1 MTDRYPF
8 RMAVISDEVSQD
20 PRRIVAFAKAFGLS
34 AIEIRSLWDGP
45 PQALTRDRIH
55 ELKHILDDA
64 GLKTCSI
71 ASPFLKC
78 DFNDGVQFQAH
89 LEILRKCLDLANAL
103 ETDFIRGFTFWR
115 KEELA
120 RDIAPLLDGFQEV
133 IPILE
138 GTGKF
143 LLIENEASTNTATGK
158 ETADFLRRIDHSQIR
173 GIWDPA
179 NGIYSPAP
187 EKPFPNGYQWIKAW
201 APHVHVKDAVK
212 PAGQEPRCVPIG
224 EGEVDWPGQFKAL
237 LEDGYTGY
245 LSLETHWRAAER
257 LSNEE
262 LELPGGM
269 KFSEGGEYA
278 SGICMNNI
286 RSIFEQL
293 RGSSFDRCSLGG
305 EWK

>member
-1 MTDRYPF
+1 MSKSYPF

-34 AIEIRSLWDGP
+34 AIELRSLWEGP
-45 PQALTRDRIH
+45 PQALTKDRIR
-55 ELKHILDDA
+55 ELTTILDDA

-78 DFNDGVQFQAH
+78 DFDDRAQFQAH
-89 LEILRKCLDLANAL
+89 LEILRKCLELSHAL

-120 RDIAPLLDGFQEV
+120 RDIAPVLDRFQSV
-133 IPILE
+133 LSILD

-158 ETADFLRRIDHSQIR
+158 ETAEFLKRIDHPQIR

-179 NGIYSPAP
+179 NCIYSPMP
-187 EKPFPNGYQWIKAW
+187 EIPFPDGYQRIKAM
-201 APHVHVKDAVK
+201 ALHVHVKDAVR

-224 EGEVDWPGQFKAL
+224 EGEIDWPSQFKAL

-245 LSLETHWRAAER
+245 LSLETHWRATER
-257 LSNEE
+257 LSKEE
-262 LELPGGM
+262 LELPGGIR
-269 KFSEGGEYA
+269 FSEGGDYA

-286 RSIFEQL
+286 RSIFAKIE
-293 RGSSFDRCSLGG
+293 G
-305 EWK
+305 

>member
-1 MTDRYPF
+1 MTDSYPF

-20 PRRIVAFAKAFGLS
+20 PRRIVAFAKEFGLS

-45 PQALTRDRIH
+45 PQALTRDRIR
-55 ELKHILDDA
+55 ELKSILDDG
-64 GLKTCSI
+64 GLKTCAI

-78 DFNDGVQFQAH
+78 DFGDSGQFQAH
-89 LEILRKCLDLANAL
+89 LEILRKCLELADAL

-115 KEELA
+115 KEDLA
-120 RDIAPLLDGFQEV
+120 RKIAPLVDRFQAV
-133 IPILE
+133 LPILE
-138 GTGKF
+138 GTGKY

-158 ETADFLRRIDHSQIR
+158 ETAEFLRRIGHPQIR

-179 NGIYSPAP
+179 NCIYSPAP
-187 EKPFPNGYQWIKAW
+187 EKPFPDGYDRIKAL
-201 APHVHVKDAVK
+201 APHVHVKDAMR

-224 EGEVDWPGQFKAL
+224 EGEVNWPGQFRAL

-245 LSLETHWRAAER
+245 LSLETHWRAAEI

-262 LELPGGM
+262 LELPGGI

-278 SGICMNNI
+278 SGICMKKI
-286 RSIFEQL
+286 RSIFEQM
-293 RGSSFDRCSLGG
+293 GG
-305 EWK
+305 